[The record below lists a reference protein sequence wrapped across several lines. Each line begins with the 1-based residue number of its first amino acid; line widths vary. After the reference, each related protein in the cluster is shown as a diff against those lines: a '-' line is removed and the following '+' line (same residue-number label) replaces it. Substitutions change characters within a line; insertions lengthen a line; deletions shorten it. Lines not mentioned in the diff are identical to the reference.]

1 MLRSSLVGANSPM
14 NEKQRRTENETLV
27 LFRLFVVVVQYHAIK
42 AEIDLELPPFGFG
55 GPK

>member
-1 MLRSSLVGANSPM
+1 M

-27 LFRLFVVVVQYHAIK
+27 LFRLFVVVVVQYHAIK